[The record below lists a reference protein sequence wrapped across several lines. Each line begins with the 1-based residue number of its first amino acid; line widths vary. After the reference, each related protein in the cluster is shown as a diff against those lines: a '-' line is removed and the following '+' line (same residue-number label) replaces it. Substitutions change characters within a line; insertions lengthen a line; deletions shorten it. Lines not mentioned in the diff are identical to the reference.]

1 MDLDIE
7 KLREEV
13 KGIEAEIKSMIGQ
26 SGGDVDYV
34 DIPECADRGRLKEL
48 LMSRRHSLDMLFRR
62 DPEGVERFRKV
73 NACFT
78 GSTLLMVWTKSSTMT
93 LWSMLI

>member
-48 LMSRRHSLDMLFRR
+48 LMSRRV
-62 DPEGVERFRKV
+62 G
-73 NACFT
+73 A
-78 GSTLLMVWTKSSTMT
+78 
-93 LWSMLI
+93 